1 MNISNIAA
9 NIAENGVVLLQGSM
23 ATSVIIAGLVF
34 CVLLLLS
41 IALLIRSI
49 KKRGQHIEMLQEAE
63 ASASQELQL
72 LSQKLFIQE
81 EEIKKS
87 RAQLLAQENLPAQ
100 LAAKHAEG
108 IQLRERLEQQES
120 LTEEQRLIRD
130 RLDQSLNQLRVE
142 TSQKEARLR
151 AEQQAM
157 EEKLSLL
164 QENKQTL
171 SQEFQILANKIF
183 DEKNQS
189 FNQSSKQVLDHTLS
203 PLKTQLESFRK
214 RVDDA
219 YNDEAKERH
228 LLKSEIEKLRG
239 ESLRISEDA
248 SNLTKALKA
257 DNKTQGNWGELTLIR
272 ALETC
277 GLTEPNEFETQLSFE
292 TDERKRQIPDVIV
305 HLPGGKDIV
314 IDSKVSLLAY
324 SRYFEAET
332 DEQQQL
338 ALKSHLHSIK
348 EHIKELSAK
357 SYQNLKGVNTLDY
370 VMMYIP
376 IEGASAM
383 ALQSDRDLWEQAYSK
398 NIVLVSPTNLLAI
411 LRSVETI
418 WRHEK
423 QNKNAEEIARQAGN
437 LHEKFVGLIKT
448 LDSVGRSLDKAR
460 SDYERAYGQLTT
472 GKGNLVSRVQNLEK
486 LGAKTKS
493 QIGDSLLRQAEADE
507 KNTRDAYNAK
517 SSKATDKL
525 LETEGLEDE

>member
-1 MNISNIAA
+1 MNISEITFIVADKIVA
-9 NIAENGVVLLQGSM
+9 LLQSNL
-23 ATSVIIAGLVF
+23 ANPAIITGLI
-34 CVLLLLS
+34 CCALVLLLFV
-41 IALLIRSI
+41 LLIRSVV
-49 KKRGQHIEMLQEAE
+49 KRGKHVEMLKEAE
-63 ASASQELQL
+63 TSASQEIQL
-72 LSQKLFIQE
+72 LNQRLFIQE
-81 EEIKKS
+81 EEIEKS
-87 RAQLLAQENLPAQ
+87 RAQLRVQENLPAQ
-100 LAAKHAEG
+100 LAAKHAES
-108 IQLRERLEQQES
+108 IQLRERLEQQAS
-120 LTEEQRLIRD
+120 LTEEQRVIRD
-130 RLDQSLNQLRVE
+130 SLDESLNQLRVE
-142 TSQKEARLR
+142 TSQREARLR

-157 EEKLSLL
+157 EEKLTLL
-164 QENKQTL
+164 QENKQQL

-183 DEKNQS
+183 DEKSQS

-219 YNDEAKERH
+219 YNNEAKERH

-324 SRYFEAET
+324 ARYFEAET
-332 DEQQQL
+332 EEQQQL

-357 SYQNLKGVNTLDY
+357 SYQNLDGINTLDY

-448 LDSVGRSLDKAR
+448 LDSVGRSLEKAR
-460 SDYERAYGQLTT
+460 SDYDRAYGQLTT

-507 KNTRDAYNAK
+507 KPTSDDYNAE
-517 SSKATDKL
+517 SSKAAQEF
-525 LETEGLEDE
+525 LETESSVDE